1 MRLDASLAFVPVG
14 SPLSLVGGLGVS
26 FASPNTIDLLG
37 TGVGTA
43 PTSIFGQ
50 SAVYGAA
57 DAMGVGEKRVEMAV
71 ATGSADFVT
80 GDSATLTIAMQ
91 GAVDTGSG
99 GGYLPGTWQTFDQS
113 PAMTAAQLTANTV
126 VFRFPWL
133 PPFPF
138 NFRPRFLRMYFVIP
152 ASTQFTTASIA
163 YALPSLGRDDY
174 SAQNVPKNYTVA

>member
-43 PTSIFGQ
+43 PTAIFGQ
-50 SAVYGAA
+50 STVYGAA

-71 ATGSADFVT
+71 ATGTAFAT
-80 GDSATLTIAMQ
+80 GDSATLNIQLQ
-91 GAVDTGSG
+91 GAEDTAVT
-99 GGYLPGTWQTFDQS
+99 YQPGTWQTFGES
-113 PAMTAAQLTANTV
+113 GTMTAAQLTVNTV
-126 VFRFPWL
+126 IFRFPWL

-138 NFRPRFLRMYFVIP
+138 NFRPRYLRLYFVIP
-152 ASTQFTTASIA
+152 ASTQFTTGTIA

-174 SAQNVPKNYTVA
+174 AVANTPKNYVVA